1 MSTIAA
7 PRAPRAPAGLDLHTL
22 DFVIRQC
29 NDRYFLL
36 VLAAAERNGGG
47 VSVAGSRPRSMAGA
61 TALSCRTAVAF
72 AQDTREL
79 VESLGVSLSPYS
91 ASGEHTFDVLV
102 NAKAGRVTRLA
113 DSGET
118 PVWTIVRHDSGGGSL
133 WDHDTRRVFE
143 VPGDELVRT
152 PAAPTAGFE
161 VRLRS
166 RDNAGRATILLQDT
180 AAGLLRLELNF
191 DRGNKLR
198 RHGPALLWLLYGGP
212 ACHRN
217 SGWPLERLEKLGC
230 LTRGR
235 LYHGSDETPL
245 CTVEISDHRI
255 DRVTAKDFEPP
266 RNFRR
271 AKPQERRPV
280 PQEEAPS
287 LSRYEPDGVPVLP
300 VEATGI
306 PTALRRDALMERH
319 DQFTPDCLGS
329 TRFGS
334 IAALF
339 HQDALDHLRTLINT
353 AAPFLGTATLSGSTL
368 AIDWLGALAT
378 IRATPT
384 PAAGAMAP
392 GSGIFCFLRDVPRLP
407 GPPARGGTGLL
418 DKIAVANL
426 IRRPPGEQSFLEQ
439 QVASGAIVNTMQSW
453 GITTTSLISDLVGV
467 GGDLRRL
474 PMAEQITIVE
484 AFETMALGMFKL
496 DLGIPEKLEVKDV
509 VSGQITQLSGT
520 MNFGALGGMP
530 LVSSAMIG
538 NSANVTIGIT
548 LPPTAVTATV
558 DWKLSPTLVGAGAA
572 IALGACVLLPFL
584 CPVASLGAAALANGL
599 NERVNVIT
607 ASTSGATITFDIRYE
622 WDEER
627 GVVGPAVDV
636 LSTSGSVSTQISSP
650 SAYEQE
656 AALIAT
662 ALVNY
667 WVNLL
672 AVLAGELAKQLRD
685 ALRGQGLELPAHAS
699 ETGLAAVSGSAT
711 SFQNSRLLLQAEL
724 TTDPA
729 TGSQPYAT
737 QVPDSSSLAAQ
748 LDQCHAV
755 MRASTTPAVPPAP
768 LALYAGL
775 APSQNALN
783 HYMGARWR
791 QGAFRAEFPLGAWL
805 TRLLRLAPAGAFT
818 ATVVAVHAWSA
829 SCPRVEIAEGEL
841 AAQELPLVAFFD
853 DLRIC
858 FEGLPPANSDR
869 LESTICELSLNVR
882 TPAAVTLAGP
892 FIPRVLFSAKAAD
905 IEISDVRVG
914 ELVDPNQ
921 PVKAATTDLQLWEP
935 LATEVARAMFSE
947 HDAAQ
952 LTDPPP
958 PIAWPTPIPHGKSHE
973 LVHID
978 ATPPLTPQSVYL
990 ELLGRRR
997 ALYLLPVVRTTLLEL
1012 VDGSTAPM
1020 LNTLVGGMG
1029 VTPATMTCPQGATL
1043 RGAFAAAFGEFVI
1056 PP

>member
-1 MSTIAA
+1 M
-7 PRAPRAPAGLDLHTL
+7 D
-22 DFVIRQC
+22 
-29 NDRYFLL
+29 
-36 VLAAAERNGGG
+36 
-47 VSVAGSRPRSMAGA
+47 GA
-61 TALSCRTAVAF
+61 TALSCRAVVSF

-79 VESLGVSLSPYS
+79 VESLGVSLSPYL
-91 ASGEHTFDVLV
+91 ASGEHVFDVLV
-102 NAKAGRVTRLA
+102 NAKAGRVTHLA

-118 PVWTIVRHDSGGGSL
+118 PVWTIVRHDTGSGSL

-143 VPGDELVRT
+143 VPGEDLVRT
-152 PAAPTAGFE
+152 PVTSAAGFE
-161 VRLRS
+161 ARLRA
-166 RDNAGRATILLQDT
+166 RGNAGRATILLQDA
-180 AAGLLRLELNF
+180 AAGMFRLELNF
-191 DRGNKLR
+191 DRGSQLR
-198 RHGPALLWLLYGGP
+198 KHGSALLWLLYGGP

-230 LTRGR
+230 LTGAR
-235 LYHGSDETPL
+235 LYHGSDETPV

-255 DRVTAKDFEPP
+255 DRVSAKDFEPP

-271 AKPQERRPV
+271 PKPREPHSV
-280 PQEEAPS
+280 LQEETPS

-306 PTALRRDALMERH
+306 PTALRRDALTERH

-339 HQDALDHLRTLINT
+339 HQDTLDHLRTLINT

-368 AIDWLGALAT
+368 TIDWLGALAT

-426 IRRPPGEQSFLEQ
+426 IGHAPGEQSFLEQ
-439 QVASGAIVNTMQSW
+439 QVSSGAILNTMQSW
-453 GITTTSLISDLVGV
+453 GITTTALISDLVAV
-467 GGDLRRL
+467 GGDLRQL
-474 PMAEQITIVE
+474 PTAERITIVE
-484 AFETMALGMFKL
+484 AYETMALGMLKL

-530 LVSSAMIG
+530 LVPTAMIG
-538 NSANVTIGIT
+538 NSADITIGVT

-572 IALGACVLLPFL
+572 VALGACVVLPFL
-584 CPVASLGAAALANGL
+584 CPVASLGAAALASGL
-599 NERVNVIT
+599 NEQVNVIT

-627 GVVGPAVDV
+627 GVVGPTVDV
-636 LSTSGSVSTQISSP
+636 LSTSGVVSTQISSALP
-650 SAYEQE
+650 SAYAQE

-662 ALVNY
+662 ALANY
-667 WVNLL
+667 WLVLLNLL
-672 AVLAGELAKQLRD
+672 AQELAKRLTE
-685 ALRGQGLELPAHAS
+685 ALRGQGLELPAAS
-699 ETGLAAVSGSAT
+699 EFGLSAVSGSAT
-711 SFQNSRLLLQAEL
+711 SIQNSRLLLQAEL

-748 LDQCHAV
+748 LDQCHSV
-755 MRASTTPAVPPAP
+755 MRASTMPAVPPAP

-783 HYMGARWR
+783 HYLGARWR
-791 QGAFRAEFPLGAWL
+791 QGAFRAEYPLGAQL
-805 TRLLRLAPAGAFT
+805 TRLLKLAPAGASQS
-818 ATVVAVHAWSA
+818 TVVAVHAWSA
-829 SCPRVEIAEGEL
+829 SCPRIEIAEAQL

-858 FEGLPPANSDR
+858 FEGLPPPNSDR
-869 LESTICELSLNVR
+869 LESTLWELSLNVR

-892 FIPRVLFSAKAAD
+892 FIPRVLFDADAAA

-914 ELVDPNQ
+914 ELVDPNR
-921 PVKAATTDLQLWEP
+921 PVKAATVDLQLWEP
-935 LATEVARAMFSE
+935 LAKEVARAIFSE

-958 PIAWPTPIPHGKSHE
+958 PIAWTPPIPQGRPHE
-973 LVHID
+973 LVHVE
-978 ATPPLTPQSVYL
+978 AAPPLTPQSVYL

-997 ALYLLPVVRTTLLEL
+997 AVYLLPVVRTTLLEL

-1020 LNTLVGGMG
+1020 LNMLVGGMG
-1029 VTPATMTCPQGATL
+1029 VTPATMNCPQGATL
-1043 RGAFAAAFGEFVI
+1043 RGAFASTLRNFVI
-1056 PP
+1056 PPPP